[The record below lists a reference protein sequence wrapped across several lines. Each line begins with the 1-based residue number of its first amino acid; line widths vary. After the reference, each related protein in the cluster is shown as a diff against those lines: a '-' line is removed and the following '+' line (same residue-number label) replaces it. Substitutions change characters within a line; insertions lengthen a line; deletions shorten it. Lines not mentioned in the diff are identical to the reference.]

1 MLKLPSP
8 NNWLLCR
15 EAYQLAKF
23 HLLKDQRELKEAL
36 GIVHD
41 WQLERALLTL
51 PCIYGVHKKAADKYR
66 QASNYFDAVSQ
77 HYEKA
82 CEIHRAS
89 MKKHDDNIPTLVKS
103 K

>member
-1 MLKLPSP
+1 MLKLPP
-8 NNWLLCR
+8 LNDWLLCR

-23 HLLKDQRELKEAL
+23 LWLKDQRELKEAL

-41 WQLERALLTL
+41 WQLERALITL
-51 PCIYGVHKKAADKYR
+51 PCIYGVHKKAADKFK
-66 QASNYFDAVSQ
+66 QSSNDFDEASQ

-82 CEIHRAS
+82 CIIHRES
-89 MKKHDDNIPTLVKS
+89 MKKYDCNIPTIAKS

>member
-1 MLKLPSP
+1 MLKLPP
-8 NNWLLCR
+8 LNDWLLCR

-23 HLLKDQRELKEAL
+23 LLLKDQRELKEAL

-41 WQLERALLTL
+41 WQLERALITL
-51 PCIYGVHKKAADKYR
+51 PCIYGVHKKAADKYK
-66 QASNYFDAVSQ
+66 QSSNDFGEASQ

-82 CEIHRAS
+82 CIIHRES
-89 MKKHDDNIPTLVKS
+89 MKKHDCNIPTIAKS